1 MEHKVIFTQ
10 HTIDKVTYI
19 VSAAASENAKETL
32 HKKIEKLI
40 VRDIRQNSQNPATL
54 GDIN

>member
-1 MEHKVIFTQ
+1 MERDVIITQ

-40 VRDIRQNSQNPATL
+40 VKDMRQSAENTTVSRDI
-54 GDIN
+54 D